1 MLVELCR
8 QSTAGGLHLSTK
20 FDCTREEACS
30 ATDNDLVNSVR
41 VASALDIEVRVGTG
55 CQETARL

>member
-1 MLVELCR
+1 MLVALSL
-8 QSTAGGLHLSTK
+8 QSTSGDLHLSTE

-30 ATDNDLVNSVR
+30 ATDNDLVDSVR